1 MFSLHYGGGP
11 SQGGARCCRGG
22 VAAPGPHCHARQPEG
37 QGQTPSIRG
46 QLFSYHMFANHQV
59 PPEALPDVEELD
71 WRPLHPRFVRRL
83 QVGTAI
89 RTSAFAGIGAGAH
102 YAAATGGLAALL
114 RAAPWLPAIVWSALA
129 ALSLWALAWP
139 MIAVPRHDYA
149 VRDRDILY
157 RSGVLWRSVR
167 AIPFNRVQHTK
178 TDSAPLDR
186 RFGLANLSVFPAGGG
201 GHKIRGLGRE
211 TAERL
216 RAFVSARIEAET
228 GDEALESDVGD
239 AV

>member
-1 MFSLHYGGGP
+1 MTMFVNAEVPIQSLP
-11 SQGGARCCRGG
+11 
-22 VAAPGPHCHARQPEG
+22 VAE
-37 QGQTPSIRG
+37 
-46 QLFSYHMFANHQV
+46 QV
-59 PPEALPDVEELD
+59 D
-71 WRPLHPRFVRRL
+71 WQPLHPRFVRRL

-89 RTSAFAGIGAGAH
+89 RTSVFAGIGAGVH
-102 YAAATGGLAALL
+102 YALATGELAALF
-114 RAAPWLPAIVWSALA
+114 RTAPWLPVIAWSAFA
-129 ALSLWALAWP
+129 VLSLWALAWP
-139 MIAVPRHDYA
+139 MIAVPRHGYA
-149 VRDRDILY
+149 VRERDILY

-201 GHKIRGLGRE
+201 GHKIRGLGLE

-228 GDEALESDVGD
+228 GDEDLNSDVGD
-239 AV
+239 PA